1 MSMEFQVFNP
11 RPVIEVQSASPNHIE
26 AALRDVHTRAPN
38 LQLLIVILPD
48 VSGHYGMLTLEDLYT
63 SKFFEKKESNECYG
77 KTVFTQFC
85 GKKLTNSPVTCV
97 YVVHT
102 WHVICYLSTHR
113 ASYLQFFLL
122 KTYS

>member
-1 MSMEFQVFNP
+1 MEFQVFNP

-77 KTVFTQFC
+77 KTVFTQFY
-85 GKKLTNSPVTCV
+85 GKKLTNGPVTC
-97 YVVHT
+97 
-102 WHVICYLSTHR
+102 I
-113 ASYLQFFLL
+113 FLV
-122 KTYS
+122 

>member
-63 SKFFEKKESNECYG
+63 SKFFEKKKVMNAME
-77 KTVFTQFC
+77 
-85 GKKLTNSPVTCV
+85 KLYLHNSVEK
-97 YVVHT
+97 
-102 WHVICYLSTHR
+102 S
-113 ASYLQFFLL
+113 
-122 KTYS
+122 